1 MSADWLPFGMLGRPH
16 GTRGEIHVRSYSGGP
31 AERLVVPSPVR
42 VTGAGVERALVLA
55 SVRAVPDGYL
65 ARFDGLPD
73 REAVAG
79 LCGLELQF
87 PRVSLPELAAD
98 EFYVEDI
105 VGCDAVLADGARLG
119 KVAGTFW
126 NGAHDVMTVVAE
138 DGGERLLPVVPAYVL
153 RFDRERRQVVVDPHD

>member
-16 GTRGEIHVRSYSGGP
+16 GTRGEIHLRSYSGHP

-42 VTGAGVERALVLA
+42 VTGDDADRELLLA
-55 SVRAVPDGYL
+55 AVRVVPDGYL

-79 LCGLELQF
+79 LCGKELLL
-87 PRVSLPELAAD
+87 PRGSLPELAAG

-105 VGCDAVLADGARLG
+105 VGCEVVLADGTRMG
-119 KVAGTFW
+119 TVAGTFW
-126 NGAHDVMTVVAE
+126 NGAQDIMTVRAE
-138 DGGERLLPVVPAYVL
+138 DGAERLLPVVPAYVL
-153 RFDRERRQVVVDPHD
+153 RFDRDRRQVVVDPHD